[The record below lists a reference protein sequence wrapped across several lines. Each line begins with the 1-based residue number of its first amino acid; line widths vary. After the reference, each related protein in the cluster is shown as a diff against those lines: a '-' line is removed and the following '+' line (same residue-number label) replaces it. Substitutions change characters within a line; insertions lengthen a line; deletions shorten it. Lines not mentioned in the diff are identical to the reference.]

1 MHAEFVLSDRGA
13 GYFFGE
19 EPCKRFLL
27 DNGFVAMVRGH
38 EVVAKGA
45 RVHFGCCWTV
55 FSHPRYMGLRN
66 VAATLVIT
74 DGANLPR
81 CWLDVMMHR
90 PVITTVSLA
99 DREILN
105 FRV

>member
-1 MHAEFVLSDRGA
+1 MVHKHAEFVFSDRGA

-19 EPCKRFLL
+19 ESCKRFLL

-38 EVVAKGA
+38 EVVAKGV
-45 RVHFGCCWTV
+45 RVHFGCCWTI

-74 DGANLPR
+74 DGTN
-81 CWLDVMMHR
+81 
-90 PVITTVSLA
+90 
-99 DREILN
+99 
-105 FRV
+105 